1 MGHPIVCWYL
11 SPNQLGRI
19 FDNLFYWVRFI
30 FWLPTWKNFLRS
42 LHLFV
47 HCVLVQTLLGLW
59 AMYLLIIWIAQKKFS
74 PKFHQNFKKL
84 KKWIWLL
91 VELVSTFRRS
101 GGINNHKVQKVIQT
115 VDSMNKKYDHC
126 NDLHPCYNLFRDM
139 RVIMMYGLFFTS
151 LTFFFF
157 ETKWFQNNPV

>member
-1 MGHPIVCWYL
+1 MFYHIVRPCG
-11 SPNQLGRI
+11 NQAPEAGVVAGYNSYKRTP
-19 FDNLFYWVRFI
+19 D
-30 FWLPTWKNFLRS
+30 S
-42 LHLFV
+42 
-47 HCVLVQTLLGLW
+47 QTR
-59 AMYLLIIWIAQKKFS
+59 FS

-126 NDLHPCYNLFRDM
+126 NDLHPLYNLFRDM

>member
-1 MGHPIVCWYL
+1 MAEYFKIFFIELGSYFDYL
-11 SPNQLGRI
+11 LE
-19 FDNLFYWVRFI
+19 
-30 FWLPTWKNFLRS
+30 KNFLDLS
-42 LHLFV
+42 NFCISANLTG
-47 HCVLVQTLLGLW
+47 LVSYVPTHN
-59 AMYLLIIWIAQKKFS
+59 MDCTKKIS

-101 GGINNHKVQKVIQT
+101 GGINNHKVKKVIQT

-126 NDLHPCYNLFRDM
+126 NDLHPWYNLFRDA
-139 RVIMMYGLFFTS
+139 RVIMMYGLFFTF
-151 LTFFFF
+151 LTFLFF